1 MNRSKANDESSDDVN
16 KTSIVEERMD
26 FKNYR
31 IQRKIRKRIAF
42 FLTGALLLT
51 IPTIDNLKT
60 VYASSATEKRDEA
73 QQGLENIQQE
83 MNNLEA
89 QQNQVQAELSEKAS
103 VLSELL
109 GEQQIL
115 ENDIKETQVAID
127 QTQADLEVAKEKE
140 RLEYEAMKLRIQYMY
155 ENSSSDSIW
164 EAIFE
169 ANGIAD
175 MLNRVEYVTQVH
187 KTDRELLAA
196 YKATVAQVEQLAEEL
211 DSKMNDLTTMQEVLV
226 HQEEQLRTTME
237 ALQAESANFEEQL
250 AAAQSRATQYAEE
263 IARQNEIIRQE
274 EIRREQERKEQERKE
289 QERKEQ
295 ERKEK
300 ERLEKERLEQERKEK
315 EQKEKEEKE
324 KEQLANNNNTNNNNS
339 NSNSSNNTNNNNA
352 NSSSSNANNNSSNS
366 SSSNSTNNNN
376 SDLNNSKNDPA
387 FTTGVTGAELVNY
400 ALKFVG
406 NPYKW
411 GGNSLTNGCDCSGFV
426 HLVYKHFGISVP
438 RYSQSFKTV
447 GRAVSYENLK
457 AGDIVVYPGHVAIYI
472 GNGKIV
478 EAQSTKAGITSN
490 RKVNCS
496 TITAIRRVL

>member
-1 MNRSKANDESSDDVN
+1 
-16 KTSIVEERMD
+16 MD
-26 FKNYR
+26 FKSYR
-31 IQRKIRKRIAF
+31 IQRKIRKRIAL

-73 QQGLENIQQE
+73 QQELENVQQE

-89 QQNQVQAELSEKAS
+89 QQNQVQAELNEKAS

-109 GEQQIL
+109 GEKQIL
-115 ENDIKETQVAID
+115 ENDIKETQVAINK
-127 QTQADLEVAKEKE
+127 TQADLEVAKEKE

-155 ENSSSDSIW
+155 ENSSADSIW

-196 YKATVAQVEQLAEEL
+196 YKVTVAQVEQLAEEL
-211 DSKMNDLTTMQEVLV
+211 DSKMNNLTTMQEVLV

-250 AAAQSRATQYAEE
+250 AAAQSRATQYAAE

-274 EIRREQERKEQERKE
+274 EI
-289 QERKEQ
+289 RKEQ

-315 EQKEKEEKE
+315 EQKEKEENE
-324 KEQLANNNNTNNNNS
+324 KEQLANNNSNSSSSNNTNNTNSNSSSSNNTNNNSS
-339 NSNSSNNTNNNNA
+339 NSNSSNNTNNTNS
-352 NSSSSNANNNSSNS
+352 NSSSSNNTNNNSSNS
-366 SSSNSTNNNN
+366 SSNNNTNNNSSSN
-376 SDLNNSKNDPA
+376 SDLNNSNNDPT
-387 FTTGVTGAELVNY
+387 FTTGVTGVQLVNY

-438 RYSQSFKTV
+438 RYSQAFKTV
-447 GRAVSYENLK
+447 GKAVSYENLK